1 MQKTTLS
8 IIKFIALSI
17 AAIIT
22 VVIMLRAADGKIDPG
37 TLLFMLWGISPYL
50 VFMVVTGL
58 LEHFTRLPRLL
69 VIACV
74 ISLLMLGFTL
84 FAYVTTLNDTS
95 STGAIIFV
103 FVPLWLYIGS
113 FIFLTVGIL
122 VSWILKKTG
131 PAE

>member
-8 IIKFIALSI
+8 AIKFIALSI

-37 TLLFMLWGISPYL
+37 TLFFMLWGISPYL